1 MVFLRAEGKQ
11 TNRKMQAAYKI
22 LLILIVNN
30 HAMKFFLPFLFLI
43 SFFNSHAQQRTS
55 EKAHE
60 LIDFSK
66 GSLFTIKVKEFVNIS
81 STTHKVQNKEEVAS
95 FRLFAQKIP
104 LKKITPFLSFFCTWD
119 EVNNDHE
126 NTIVR
131 VRFSTNNNQW
141 DEWIE
146 IKPDEHLIENQNR
159 FIGQLQY
166 QDKKYQYYQVDI
178 NTNRSKKGQLLKSLY
193 LNFFS
198 AGNPASV
205 SGRTSAITVPTTANR
220 PNACNAPQPTFVSR
234 AAWGATQVWS
244 PSVTTVTHLIVHHA
258 AVTNTSSD
266 WGAVVLGIWNY
277 HTTPAGSGGAGYS
290 DIGYNW
296 LVAPNGVLYEGRYNS
311 STSNIQGAH
320 FCGTNQNTMGVCML
334 GDFTNITITAAAKT
348 TLVQVLG
355 WKACERAIDPLAT
368 SFHANSGLT
377 INNIS
382 GHRDGCATQCPG
394 NTFYPDLPGVRIDVK
409 NYLDGTTPVT
419 TIDGL
424 EEFSISP
431 NPVLTSAFI
440 KLKFNTTKEIQYRIL
455 SPDGRI
461 VFQSALQKVSG
472 VFQQEI
478 TWLKV
483 LPTGSYTL
491 QLWVNKQ
498 MTSRQLI
505 KQ

>member
-1 MVFLRAEGKQ
+1 MGINF
-11 TNRKMQAAYKI
+11 YS
-22 LLILIVNN
+22 
-30 HAMKFFLPFLFLI
+30 MKCFLPFVFLI
-43 SFFNSHAQQRTS
+43 SCVFCFAQERNS
-55 EKAHE
+55 EKASE
-60 LIDFSK
+60 KIDFSK
-66 GSLFTIKVKEFVNIS
+66 GSLFTMKVKEFVNIS
-81 STTHKVQNKEEVAS
+81 STTHKVRNKQEAAS
-95 FRLFAQKIP
+95 FRLFPQKIP

-119 EVNNDHE
+119 EVNNDHN
-126 NTIVR
+126 NTIVH
-131 VRFSTNNNQW
+131 VRFSTNNSEW

-146 IKPDEHLIENQNR
+146 MKPDEHLMENPNR

-166 QDKKYQYYQVDI
+166 QNKKYQYYQVDI
-178 NTNRSKKGQLLKSLY
+178 TTNLSKKGQLLNRLY

-198 AGNPASV
+198 PGNDPSV
-205 SGRTSAITVPTTANR
+205 TGRVNPSTTPTTANR
-220 PNACNAPQPTFVSR
+220 PNACNAPLPSFVSR

-244 PSVTTVTHLIVHHA
+244 PSVTMVTHLIVHHA
-258 AVTNTSSD
+258 AGTNTSSD
-266 WGAVVLGIWNY
+266 WGAVVLAIWNF
-277 HTTPAGSGGAGYS
+277 HTTPTSSGGAGYS

-320 FCGTNQNTMGVCML
+320 FCGTNGNTMGVCML
-334 GDFTNITITAAAKT
+334 GDYTNITITAAART

-355 WKACERAIDPLAT
+355 WKACERIIDPLAT

-409 NYLDGTTPVT
+409 NYLDGFTPVS

-440 KLKFNTTKEIQYRIL
+440 KLKFNTAKEIQYRIL
-455 SPDGRI
+455 SADGRI
-461 VFQSALQKVSG
+461 VFQSAIQKVNG

-478 TWLKV
+478 NGLKE
-483 LPTGSYTL
+483 LPAATYTL

-498 MTSRQLI
+498 MTSKQLI

>member
-1 MVFLRAEGKQ
+1 
-11 TNRKMQAAYKI
+11 
-22 LLILIVNN
+22 
-30 HAMKFFLPFLFLI
+30 MKPFLPLLLFI
-43 SFFNSHAQQRTS
+43 SFFNSHAQQRIS
-55 EKAHE
+55 EKASE
-60 LIDFSK
+60 QIDFSN
-66 GSLFTIKVKEFVNIS
+66 GSFLTMKVKEFVNIS
-81 STTHKVQNKEEVAS
+81 NTTYKVGNKEKAAS
-95 FRLFAQKIP
+95 FLLIAQKIP
-104 LKKITPFLSFFCTWD
+104 LKTISPFLSFFCTWD
-119 EVNNDHE
+119 EVNNDH

-131 VRFSTNNNQW
+131 VRFSKNISEW

-146 IKPDEHLIENQNR
+146 MKPDEHFQENPNR

-166 QDKKYQYYQVDI
+166 QNKKYQYYQI
-178 NTNRSKKGQLLKSLY
+178 EISTNRSRKGQLLKNLY

-198 AGNPASV
+198 PGNPASV
-205 SGRTSAITVPTTANR
+205 VGRTTSSTTVNR
-220 PNACNAPQPTFVSR
+220 TNACNAPQPSFVSR
-234 AAWGATQVWS
+234 TAWGATQVWS
-244 PSVTTVTHLIVHHA
+244 PSITTVTHLIVHHA
-258 AVTNTSSD
+258 AGTNTSSD
-266 WGAVVLGIWNY
+266 WAAVVLAIWNF
-277 HTTPAGSGGAGYS
+277 HTTPTASGGAGYS

-320 FCGTNQNTMGVCML
+320 FCGTNGNTMGVCML
-334 GDFTNITITAAAKT
+334 GDYTNITITAAART
-348 TLVQVLG
+348 TLVQLLG
-355 WKACERAIDPLAT
+355 WKACERAIDPLAP

-409 NYLDGTTPVT
+409 NYLDGTTPVII
-419 TIDGL
+419 IDGL
-424 EEFSISP
+424 EEFSVSP
-431 NPVLTSAFI
+431 NPLLTSAFI

-455 SPDGRI
+455 STDGRI
-461 VFQSALQKVSG
+461 VFQSVIQKVNG

-478 TWLKV
+478 TGLKE
-483 LPTGSYTL
+483 LPAATYTL